1 MGDTLKPLYYSP
13 FLLFTCFLFANY
25 FEKNNKN
32 KIIFIFFIPLVFV
45 ILGFPKSI
53 DEEFAR
59 DVVQINNY
67 SFFCEFNKKNFQ
79 KLTKESTCV
88 EGPIV
93 RQLEYEFMNIQSYN
107 DRPRFKPLNTML
119 IVTNIISLLI
129 LIFNKSSKKTFA
141 VNSYKKHE

>member
-1 MGDTLKPLYYSP
+1 M
-13 FLLFTCFLFANY
+13 
-25 FEKNNKN
+25 
-32 KIIFIFFIPLVFV
+32 
-45 ILGFPKSI
+45 
-53 DEEFAR
+53 
-59 DVVQINNY
+59 
-67 SFFCEFNKKNFQ
+67 
-79 KLTKESTCV
+79 